1 MTAIKVK
8 TASGWQ
14 DLSIAVPGQV
24 AIEPWHLVGAAGEPA
39 FLTGWT
45 NLGAPSNSVGFR
57 KTPDGRVQ
65 LRGVTVPA
73 SGANANAFILP
84 VGYRPAATL
93 YTPAIA
99 YKPANGHMQVNCQI
113 GSDGVVGPVAAQ
125 AAGSVV
131 FPWGWMSFDGI
142 EFPTDQASFPTG
154 PSGADTAPRVTSLPS
169 PQYDGQEIVYVADA
183 ANGVLWRLRYNAGSA
198 SAYKWEF
205 VGGSA
210 LRQYVAAATG
220 AIGVTGYAVMGGG
233 PVLTLPL
240 SGDYDV
246 AFGAFGGVTA
256 ANYYNIAPAFLP
268 AAAIDEDSIQ
278 WWGDTGNELHDQ
290 YREIRKTGLVGGN
303 QVQLHMKVA
312 AGTMNASKR
321 VLWLRPVRVG

>member
-154 PSGADTAPRVTSLPS
+154 PSGADTAPRVTGRCRPRCTTARRSSMS
-169 PQYDGQEIVYVADA
+169 PTPRTGCCGGCATTPRARARTSGSSSA
-183 ANGVLWRLRYNAGSA
+183 ARALQAVRR
-198 SAYKWEF
+198 
-205 VGGSA
+205 GG
-210 LRQYVAAATG
+210 TG
-220 AIGVTGYAVMGGG
+220 AIGVTGYAVMGGW
-233 PVLTLPL
+233 
-240 SGDYDV
+240 
-246 AFGAFGGVTA
+246 AGAD
-256 ANYYNIAPAFLP
+256 
-268 AAAIDEDSIQ
+268 AAA
-278 WWGDTGNELHDQ
+278 
-290 YREIRKTGLVGGN
+290 
-303 QVQLHMKVA
+303 
-312 AGTMNASKR
+312 
-321 VLWLRPVRVG
+321 VR